1 MRTTAERDAPRKSL
15 IHTTEAK
22 KAFLSRTA
30 LKGLHLGSSLPGKGS
45 HLVSSPSTPYP
56 GTCNSESESMSAET
70 PMAVFHA
77 VPSQFCTLRQVP
89 LSLLC
94 PCLG

>member
-1 MRTTAERDAPRKSL
+1 M
-15 IHTTEAK
+15 HTTEVK
-22 KAFLSRTA
+22 KAFLTRTA

-56 GTCNSESESMSAET
+56 GTSNSESESMPTET

-77 VPSQFCTLRQVP
+77 VPSQFRPLRQVP
-89 LSLLC
+89 LPLTC
-94 PCLG
+94 PCLGLMHLPLRKVTGP